1 MILGAWVSKAEG
13 DKAWKM
19 LLLITESQLGLPLAL
34 TCLLHSRCQVL
45 PLSRGNLLLVLKVN
59 SLHKAGAL
67 IVL

>member
-1 MILGAWVSKAEG
+1 MILGARVSKAEG

-34 TCLLHSRCQVL
+34 TCLLYSWCQVL